1 MNRKATSLE
10 VPERKRAAIYTRKST
25 SAGLEQDFNS
35 LDAQREACEGYIRSQ
50 AHHGWTL
57 IDRRYDDGGF
67 SGANIERPAFQQ
79 LLADVDAGNV
89 DVIVVYKVD
98 RLSRSLLDFAKLM
111 DRFNQVGVTFV
122 SVTQNFSTAD
132 AIGRLTLNMLM
143 SFAEFERE
151 MIAERTRDK
160 IAAARRKGK
169 WTGGQVP
176 LGYDVVDKKLV
187 PNELEAVLV
196 SDIFDLYIE
205 RRSALAVANEL
216 NEQKRYTKRRRTNDG
231 KAKKSHP
238 WNKTDVLRVLKNPVY
253 AGMISY
259 KDEVHEAEHDSII
272 ERERWQQAQEILNGK
287 TKSRRGHPRNHGYL
301 LRGLLYCELCN
312 ARYTTAS
319 TRKNGKEYR
328 YYRCSTKD
336 KRGNTGC
343 TARQIP
349 AGAIEAFVIDR
360 IREATADGTLAQDI
374 QTKLNERIE
383 ERQKNLATERVK
395 LPLAIAELSAEG
407 TDLLRRLS
415 EMEGPGKRF
424 VEVRLEEVGIQQA
437 NLNERLVIVE
447 RDLAALENTKV
458 EAKWIVKT
466 LDAFSEVWD
475 ALNLENRSRFVH
487 AIVDRVVVNE
497 PEGKV
502 EAFLAKFEDAP
513 DTTDDENTEDD
524 SRSARPNLTLVKDED
539 TP

>member
-35 LDAQREACEGYIRSQ
+35 LDAQREACEAYIQNQ
-50 AHHGWTL
+50 AYQGWTL

-67 SGANIERPAFQQ
+67 SGANIERPTFQQ
-79 LLADVDAGNV
+79 LLADVEAGNV

-111 DRFNQVGVTFV
+111 DRFNRAGVTFV

-132 AIGRLTLNMLM
+132 AMGRLTLNMLM

-187 PNELEAVLV
+187 INELEAVLV
-196 SDIFDLYIE
+196 NDIFDLYLE
-205 RRSALAVANEL
+205 RRSALSVAREL
-216 NEQKRYTKRRRTNDG
+216 NEQKRQTKRRKKKPVGNG
-231 KAKKSHP
+231 KAHG

-259 KDEVHEAEHDSII
+259 RDEVYEAEHEGIVD
-272 ERERWQQAQEILNGK
+272 RDRWQQAQDILDAK
-287 TKSRRGHPRNHGYL
+287 RRSQRGHPRNNGYL
-301 LRGLLYCELCN
+301 LRGLLYCDLCG
-312 ARYTTAS
+312 APYTTAS
-319 TRKNGKEYR
+319 TRKNGREYR
-328 YYRCSTKD
+328 YYRCTTKD
-336 KRGNTGC
+336 KGGSAAC

-349 AGAIEAFVIDR
+349 ANAIEAFVVER
-360 IREATADGTLAQDI
+360 IREATAEGTLAKEI
-374 QTKLNERIE
+374 QEKIGEQIGR
-383 ERQKNLATERVK
+383 RQKTLARERANLPKE
-395 LPLAIAELSAEG
+395 IASASSEG
-407 TDLLRRLS
+407 TDLLRRLA

-424 VEVRLEEVGIQQA
+424 IEDRLEEVGNRQA
-437 NLNERLVIVE
+437 CLQERLAIVE

-458 EAKWIVKT
+458 DAEWVTQT

-475 ALNLENRSRFVH
+475 ALTVENRRHLVH
-487 AIVDRVVVNE
+487 AIVDRVV
-497 PEGKV
+497 GQR
-502 EAFLAKFEDAP
+502 A
-513 DTTDDENTEDD
+513 
-524 SRSARPNLTLVKDED
+524 
-539 TP
+539 